1 MMNQN
6 FEMINGTEINV
17 TTVMDTT
24 VQYVP
29 TKEECTSITN
39 EARELINK
47 YFDDMLYEEE
57 GLYKMFSQNG
67 VFWDNKGWLIDAF
80 KRHPGY
86 NGNYQIV
93 LKDVD
98 MCRHINED
106 AIYDFMTYFDR
117 YINKKKFYLSSNGK
131 KMTEAEMEEQY
142 EILTK
147 NLREL
152 VDLREHI
159 TEDFFDTEPKK
170 GYEELFNSVN
180 SALNAI
186 SKERE
191 YCMTTRYE
199 KSDRAAKDMIK
210 FISNFVEVNGTNSQF
225 ADDDL
230 ARNINRIAK
239 ANGYHEIAATG
250 QKLSR
255 IVGKIADICGIKKHV
270 DIQNVSFY
278 TANGD
283 YIERTKDMGWNY
295 QYAQFC
301 DAINPITL
309 KATAVIS
316 VNPIDYLTM
325 SFGNNWASCHTI
337 DKENRRRIRS
347 NHYHGCYCGGTE
359 SYMLD
364 KHSIVFYYL
373 PKDFNGN
380 HPELEDKVK
389 RCMFYLGEDKL
400 IQSRVYPDGRD
411 GGEKSLAGDIRA
423 LMQKITSEIFDV
435 PNYWSVSKGTS
446 ACEEVTS
453 SEGVQYPDYT
463 CYDDCNVS
471 YMKRIDGYKNLRIVP
486 IGRMP
491 ICPECGEEH
500 SYEEN
505 IFCKNC
511 SDGVECVECG
521 CRINRSD
528 AYLVGD
534 DWYCEDCTIIC
545 DCCGERVPNNN
556 VTEVGNWTNVCQNC
570 LEEDYIYCEYDDTYV
585 RDYDVIETEEG
596 NYYAPNSNGYG
607 ICIACGEIHDVDE
620 LRYDEET
627 DEYYCKDC
635 YEELLAERENEDEE

>member
-6 FEMINGTEINV
+6 YEMINGTNINV

-24 VQYVP
+24 VKYTP
-29 TKEECTSITN
+29 TAGECNDMIVESRN
-39 EARELINK
+39 LINQ

-57 GLYKMFSQNG
+57 GLHEMFSQNG
-67 VFWDNKGWLIDAF
+67 IFWDNKGWLIDAF

-98 MCRHINED
+98 MCRHIDED
-106 AIYDFMTYFDR
+106 AISSFVEYFKD
-117 YINKKKFYLSSNGK
+117 YIEQKGFYISYNGK
-131 KMTEAEMEEQY
+131 KMTHIEALKERG
-142 EILTK
+142 ILRINSIK
-147 NLREL
+147 LSEL
-152 VDLREHI
+152 KARI
-159 TEDFFDTEPKK
+159 TTDIWDERPMN
-170 GYEELFNSVN
+170 GYEDLLDSVN
-180 SALNAI
+180 YSLYAI
-186 SKERE
+186 ELAKCFCR
-191 YCMTTRYE
+191 TKVYE
-199 KSDRAAKDMIK
+199 KSDTTAMKMIG
-210 FISNFVEVNGTNSQF
+210 FIDNFVEVNGANSQF

-239 ANGYHEIAATG
+239 ENGYHEIAAKG

-270 DIQNVSFY
+270 NIQDVSFY
-278 TANGD
+278 RADGE
-283 YIERTKDMGWNY
+283 YIERTKDIGWNY
-295 QYAQFC
+295 QYAKFC

-337 DKENRRRIRS
+337 DKENRRRIPS

-435 PNYWSVSKGTS
+435 PNYWSVSKGTR

-463 CYDDCNVS
+463 YYDDCNVS

-500 SYEEN
+500 DYEEN
-505 IFCKNC
+505 IFCRNC
-511 SDGVECVECG
+511 SDGVECAECG
-521 CRINRSD
+521 CRISRSN
-528 AYLVGD
+528 AYWVDD
-534 DWYCEDCTIIC
+534 DWYCEDCTTIC
-545 DCCGERVPNNN
+545 DCCGERVHNNS
-556 VTEVGNWTNVCQNC
+556 VTEVGNWTYVCQNC
-570 LEEDYIYCEYDDTYV
+570 LEDDYIYCEYDDEYV

-596 NYYAPNSNGYG
+596 NYYAPNSDGYSV
-607 ICIACGEIHDVDE
+607 CVTCGEIHDIDE

-627 DEYYCKDC
+627 DEYYCEDC